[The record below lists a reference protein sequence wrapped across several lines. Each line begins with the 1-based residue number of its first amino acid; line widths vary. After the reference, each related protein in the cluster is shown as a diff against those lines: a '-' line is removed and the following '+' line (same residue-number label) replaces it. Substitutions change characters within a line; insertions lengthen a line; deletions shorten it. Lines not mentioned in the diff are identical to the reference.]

1 MLLKTFGLQLV
12 AASAIFLISSGM
24 ASAGAT
30 QVVTIGPIDQLNC
43 TAGTYRV
50 LGVKFKAIS
59 HSVMAGLCQSLNTS
73 GVQYVVAT
81 GMRNDSGKVAGSILA
96 EVKSEI
102 YAPGASVVLL
112 RGLVSR
118 TNNLTGEFE
127 VAGTK
132 VIALAG
138 QFPTLGTQV
147 DVIGTQPVVGAV
159 VIADTVYPAS
169 DARTNSDSRITGAII
184 GSGASKSAII
194 GSGSSTNAIIGS
206 GSESEAIIG
215 SGASSIAIIGS
226 GASSSA
232 IIGSGASSK
241 AIIGSGANKSA
252 IIGSGS
258 STSAI
263 IGSGASNFAIIGSG
277 ASASAIIGSG
287 ASY

>member
-1 MLLKTFGLQLV
+1 MLLKTFGLRV
-12 AASAIFLISSGM
+12 GVASAIFLISSGM

-30 QVVTIGPIDQLNC
+30 QVATIGPIDQVNC
-43 TAGTYRV
+43 SAGTYRV
-50 LGVKFKAIS
+50 LGVNFKATS
-59 HSVMAGLCQSLNTS
+59 RSVLAGVCASTNTS
-73 GVQYVVAT
+73 GLQYVVAT
-81 GMRNDSGKVAGSILA
+81 GLRNETGKVVGTMVA
-96 EVKSEI
+96 EIKTEL
-102 YAPGASVVLL
+102 YAPGASVVFV
-112 RGLVSR
+112 RGSVSR
-118 TNNLTGEFE
+118 TNPLTGDFE

-132 VIALAG
+132 ITSLAG
-138 QFPTLGTQV
+138 QFPALGTQV
-147 DVIGTQPVVGAV
+147 DVIGTQPLVGSAV
-159 VIADTVYPAS
+159 VAEAVYPAS
-169 DARTNSDSRITGAII
+169 DVRSNSDARIAKAII

-194 GSGSSTNAIIGS
+194 GSGSSTSAIIGS

-215 SGASSIAIIGS
+215 SGANSMAIIGS

-232 IIGSGASSK
+232 IIGSGATSK

-263 IGSGASNFAIIGSG
+263 IGSGAGNLAIIGSG